1 MAHFEQS
8 AAERAAF
15 LSRGIF
21 ESVIVLGLLIGWALS
36 AFLSDLTR
44 EMTALGNRW
53 MSLVM
58 IGKFPSLLTFFCI
71 TLRLTFIQ
79 ADELKHERGAEPNT
93 PTQSGF
99 QDILGSVWVAA
110 IAWSLS
116 LIATVVGYRIGLE
129 ANSLDDAGHLFR
141 AVLLEAELTG
151 LGRGLAR
158 TMLVASVLGW
168 LFHAHQRIGIDLRM
182 RPSTQMTGFLIIAAV
197 IVVSAELIDSI
208 LFF

>member
-1 MAHFEQS
+1 MAHIEQR
-8 AAERAAF
+8 AIERAAF

-53 MSLVM
+53 MGLVM
-58 IGKFPSLLTFFCI
+58 IGKFPSLVTFFCI

-79 ADELKHERGAEPNT
+79 ADELRHERGAEPNA

-99 QDILGSVWVAA
+99 RDILGSVWVAA

-116 LIATVVGYRIGLE
+116 LTATVVGYRIGLE
-129 ANSLDDAGHLFR
+129 ANSLGDAGHLFH

-151 LGRGLAR
+151 LGRGLVR
-158 TMLVASVLGW
+158 TMLIASVLGW
-168 LFHAHQRIGIDLRM
+168 LFHAHQKIGIDLRI
-182 RPSTQMTGFLIIAAV
+182 RPSTKMTGFLIIAAV

>member
-1 MAHFEQS
+1 MAHTEQS
-8 AAERAAF
+8 AITRAEY

-21 ESVIVLGLLIGWALS
+21 ESVVVLGLLTGWALS

-44 EMTALGNRW
+44 EITALGNRW
-53 MSLVM
+53 MGLVM
-58 IGKFPSLLTFFCI
+58 IGKFPSLVTFFCI

-79 ADELKHERGAEPNT
+79 ADEVRHDRHAHTNVS
-93 PTQSGF
+93 TQPGYA
-99 QDILGSVWVAA
+99 DILGSVWVASV
-110 IAWSLS
+110 AWSLS

-129 ANSLDDAGHLFR
+129 ANSLGDASHLFR

-158 TMLVASVLGW
+158 TMLVASVLAW
-168 LFHAHQRIGIDLRM
+168 LFHAHQRIGVDLRM